1 MTEIQDI
8 FNHLPDLSAASLL
21 TSMTLLI
28 NDQTMIIYIASLL
41 RSIMALHDLINNKN
55 YEY

>member
-21 TSMTLLI
+21 TSYDLLI
-28 NDQTMIIYIASLL
+28 NDQ
-41 RSIMALHDLINNKN
+41 KQ
-55 YEY
+55 